1 MPELREL
8 LTRLSQVRSEE
19 HFVVSCY
26 LRLELRDRVR
36 QKYLVALKSA
46 TKPVAEWLEQLEVS
60 HDVRAALE
68 RDLERIR
75 DYASHRTN
83 LPAAPG
89 LAIFAC
95 EGLQLFET
103 VPLPRVYRTR
113 VGVDHT
119 PLIRELAAAEEDFGR
134 VLAAVV
140 DRRGARIFEVTAFGG
155 RELVDVVGA
164 ETRGGKFHSDREDS
178 PGWGEAAFHHRI
190 REEHFRH
197 FAQVARQLAVLDG
210 QFPAR
215 GVVLAG
221 PGPDAQALARFL
233 SPSLRQRLFGTA
245 RLNLKQLTVPVARET
260 VLTLRRQHELEAERA
275 LVTDLLKGLGTG
287 WAVAGP
293 RATLR
298 ALGRGQIRILL
309 VRPELTGWG
318 FRCSTTG
325 RLVIAKAD
333 CRDEG
338 TPEPVAD
345 LVNEAI
351 EEALRQRVTVVAID
365 DPESG
370 EAIDGLAGLLR
381 FRG

>member
-8 LTRLSQVRSEE
+8 LDRLSQIRSKE

-26 LRLELRDRVR
+26 IRLELRDRVR
-36 QKYLVALKSA
+36 QKYVAALKSA
-46 TKPVAEWLEQLEVS
+46 IKPVAEWLGQLEVT

-75 DYASHRTN
+75 DYASHRSS

-95 EGLQLFET
+95 EGLQLFEP

-119 PLIRELAAAEEDFGR
+119 PLIRELAAADEDFGR

-155 RELVDVVGA
+155 RELIDMVGG
-164 ETRGGKFHSDREDS
+164 ETRGGRFHSDREDS

-190 REEHFRH
+190 KEEHLRH
-197 FAQVARQLAVLDG
+197 YAQVARELAVLDG
-210 QFPAR
+210 QLPVR

-221 PGPDAQALARFL
+221 PGPDASALVRFL
-233 SPSLRQRLFGTA
+233 SPSLRQRHLGTA
-245 RLNLKQLTVPVARET
+245 RLNLKQVTVAIVRDT
-260 VLTLRRQHELEAERA
+260 VLSLRRQHELEAERA
-275 LVTDLLKGLGTG
+275 LVTELEKALGTG
-287 WAVAGP
+287 WGVAGP

-298 ALGRGQIRILL
+298 ALGRGQVRTLL
-309 VRPELTGWG
+309 MRPELTGWG
-318 FRCSTTG
+318 FRCATTG

-338 TPEPVAD
+338 APEPVAD

>member
-1 MPELREL
+1 MNELTEQL
-8 LTRLSQVRSEE
+8 SRLSQVQAKD

-26 LRLELRDRVR
+26 IRLELRDRVR
-36 QKYLVALKSA
+36 QRYLTALKSA
-46 TKPVAEWLEQLEVS
+46 TKPVAEWLEQVEVP
-60 HDVRAALE
+60 HDIRAALE

-75 DYASHRTN
+75 DYAARRTN
-83 LPAAPG
+83 LPGAPG

-95 EGLQLFET
+95 EDLQLFEPI
-103 VPLPRVYRTR
+103 PLPRVYRTR
-113 VGVDHT
+113 VGVGHT
-119 PLIRELAAAEEDFGR
+119 PSIQELTAAEEDFGR
-134 VLAAVV
+134 VVAAVV
-140 DRRGARIFEVTAFGG
+140 DRRGARIFEITAFGG
-155 RELVDVVGA
+155 RELVDLIDA

-197 FAQVARQLAVLDG
+197 YAHIARQLAILDG
-210 QFPAR
+210 QSPVR

-221 PGPDAQALARFL
+221 PGPDATALARFL
-233 SPSLRQRLFGTA
+233 SPALRQRLYGTA
-245 RLNLKQLTVPVARET
+245 RLNLKQVSVPVVRET

-275 LVTDLLKGLGTG
+275 VVTELLKGQGTG

-298 ALGRGQIRILL
+298 ALSRGQVRVLL
-309 VRPELTGWG
+309 VRPQLTGWG
-318 FRCSTTG
+318 FRCGTTG

-345 LVNEAI
+345 LANEAI

-370 EAIDGLAGLLR
+370 EAIDGMAGLLR

>member
-8 LTRLSQVRSEE
+8 LNRLSQIRSKE

-26 LRLELRDRVR
+26 IRLELRDRVR
-36 QKYLVALKSA
+36 QKYLAALKSA
-46 TKPVAEWLEQLEVS
+46 IKPLAEWLGQLEVT

-75 DYASHRTN
+75 NYASHRTN

-95 EGLQLFET
+95 DGLQLFEA
-103 VPLPRVYRTR
+103 VPLPRAYRTR

-155 RELVDVVGA
+155 RELMDLVAA

-197 FAQVARQLAVLDG
+197 YAQVSRQLAVLDG
-210 QFPAR
+210 QSPAR

-221 PGPDAQALARFL
+221 PGPDAQALTRFL
-233 SPSLRQRLFGTA
+233 SPSLRQRLIGTA
-245 RLNLKQLTVPVARET
+245 RLNLKQVTVALVRDT
-260 VLTLRRQHELEAERA
+260 VLSLRRQHELEAERA
-275 LVTDLLKGLGTG
+275 LVTELEQGLGTG

-298 ALGRGQIRILL
+298 AVGRGQVRTMLI
-309 VRPELTGWG
+309 RPELTGWG
-318 FRCSTTG
+318 FRCATTG

-338 TPEPVAD
+338 APEPVAD